1 MEEKQQMTFWQI
13 FPSDD
18 LVSLVE
24 QQNGVLILLNTY
36 EVAYLIDALMEIVSS
51 EDEPQTQFEVEIK
64 SDCIITITKANAQ
77 LLLKKLSRNR
87 SNIAIPVSRME
98 H

>member
-1 MEEKQQMTFWQI
+1 MTFWQV

-64 SDCIITITKANAQ
+64 SDCVIMITKANAQ
-77 LLLKKLSRNR
+77 LLLKRLSKNCG
-87 SNIAIPVSRME
+87 NIAVPVSRME